1 MRALE
6 AGRKQMGGKY
16 LGTLL
21 MERGVLDR
29 QQVDAILARQRQTG
43 QPFGQMAVVMYNVRM
58 ADVWRSL
65 ATQGSAATPRVNLDE
80 VAMPERAALD
90 LIPSRLAWASKVLP
104 LRLIGERLVCAT
116 TQRQLC
122 DAVALLHE
130 KLDRPIEFVVVEE
143 LQLKQRIMECYP
155 V

>member
-1 MRALE
+1 
-6 AGRKQMGGKY
+6 MGGKY

-21 MERGVLDR
+21 MERGVLD
-29 QQVDAILARQRQTG
+29 QTQVDAILERQRQTG
-43 QPFGQMAVVMYNVRM
+43 QPFGQMAVSMFQVGM

-65 ATQGSAATPRVNLDE
+65 AAQGRTQMRQVNLDE
-80 VAMPERAALD
+80 AAMPERAALD
-90 LIPSRLAWASKVLP
+90 LIPGRLAWASKILP
-104 LRLIGERLVCAT
+104 LRLIGERLICAT
-116 TQRQLC
+116 TQRVLC